1 MFQKLSH
8 LCLSFGKHTKACIIA
23 VHEKDMAVMRCLG
36 WLLVYVIATA
46 VRVAAQAILL
56 DAPIEWLELKVQSSK
71 FSDPNVVY
79 IGPSEIHGRGVMA
92 AKRIRQAGKVKFLQ
106 YFEVSHFDS
115 KEDAES
121 GQEGQEGLTYV
132 QGYIPEGS
140 DIDVM
145 GGITVK
151 EGIKFCSENAECA
164 GITYRVEKGES
175 DDSSEVVPSKGI
187 VFKSK
192 GNVVDNDEWHSYIKK
207 EYGSKLVNFPLGCS
221 NTHLSRTELAAV
233 HSKDLVACASRLVNH
248 SCKPTCKMVAE
259 DMSAEFAV
267 PGLPWTKGRVKALYL
282 HALRSLAEGEEL
294 TVDYNTVPFLMS
306 PVEERN
312 FICRTDDEEL

>member
-1 MFQKLSH
+1 MLHKLSH
-8 LCLSFGKHTKACIIA
+8 LGLSFGIWEHTKACIIV

-36 WLLVYVIATA
+36 WLLVYFIGT
-46 VRVAAQAILL
+46 VAAQAILL

-115 KEDAES
+115 KDAES
-121 GQEGQEGLTYV
+121 GQEGLTYV

-175 DDSSEVVPSKGI
+175 DDSSEVVPSK
-187 VFKSK
+187 
-192 GNVVDNDEWHSYIKK
+192 
-207 EYGSKLVNFPLGCS
+207 
-221 NTHLSRTELAAV
+221 
-233 HSKDLVACASRLVNH
+233 ASSSSPR
-248 SCKPTCKMVAE
+248 KR
-259 DMSAEFAV
+259 
-267 PGLPWTKGRVKALYL
+267 GRQ
-282 HALRSLAEGEEL
+282 R
-294 TVDYNTVPFLMS
+294 
-306 PVEERN
+306 
-312 FICRTDDEEL
+312 